1 MERGIITIN
10 EMGMVT
16 MPPIPVWMTLFE
28 IADLFGI
35 FPSDIRKIIR
45 SIYKSHELDEQTTM
59 RYLKISNRVSMD
71 VYSLEMIVG
80 IAFRLRSRESLF
92 FRKYVLRQL
101 LRESKSINYLMF
113 KMKEKEND
121 PFKFC

>member
-10 EMGMVT
+10 EIGMVT

-28 IADLFGI
+28 IADLFDV
-35 FPSDIRKIIR
+35 FPSDIRKIVR

-59 RYLKISNRVSMD
+59 RYLKISNRISMD

-80 IAFRLRSRESLF
+80 IAFKLRSRGSLF

-101 LRESKSINYLMF
+101 LRESKNINYLMF
-113 KMKEKEND
+113 RKKEKEND
-121 PFKFC
+121 PFNFC

>member
-1 MERGIITIN
+1 MERGMITIN

-16 MPPIPVWMTLFE
+16 MPSIPIWMTLFE
-28 IADLFGI
+28 MADLFGV
-35 FPSDIRKIIR
+35 FPSDIRKIVR
-45 SIYKSHELDEQTTM
+45 SIYKGHELDEQTTM
-59 RYLKISNRVSMD
+59 RYLKISNRISMD

-101 LRESKSINYLMF
+101 LRESKSINCLMF
-113 KMKEKEND
+113 KMKEKKND
-121 PFKFC
+121 PFNFC

>member
-10 EMGMVT
+10 EIGRVT

-28 IADLFGI
+28 IADLFGV
-35 FPSDIRKIIR
+35 FPSDIRKIVR

-59 RYLKISNRVSMD
+59 RYLKINNRISMD

-92 FRKYVLRQL
+92 FRKHVLRQL
-101 LRESKSINYLMF
+101 LRENKSINYLMF
-113 KMKEKEND
+113 RKKEKKNV
-121 PFKFC
+121 PLRM

>member
-10 EMGMVT
+10 EIGMVT

-28 IADLFGI
+28 IADLFDV
-35 FPSDIRKIIR
+35 FPSDIRKIVR

-59 RYLKISNRVSMD
+59 RYLKISNRISMD

-101 LRESKSINYLMF
+101 LRESKNINYLMF
-113 KMKEKEND
+113 RKKEKEND
-121 PFKFC
+121 PFNFC

>member
-10 EMGMVT
+10 EIGMVT

-28 IADLFGI
+28 IADLFGV
-35 FPSDIRKIIR
+35 FPSDVRKIVH

-59 RYLKISNRVSMD
+59 QYLKISNRISMD

-101 LRESKSINYLMF
+101 LRESKSINCLMF
-113 KMKEKEND
+113 KMKEKENE
-121 PFKFC
+121 PFNFC

>member
-10 EMGMVT
+10 EIGRVT

-28 IADLFGI
+28 IADLFGV
-35 FPSDIRKIIR
+35 FPSDIRKIVHY
-45 SIYKSHELDEQTTM
+45 IYKSHELDELTTM
-59 RYLKISNRVSMD
+59 RYLKISNRISMD

-80 IAFRLRSRESLF
+80 IAFKLRSRGSLF

-101 LRESKSINYLMF
+101 LRESKNINYLMF
-113 KMKEKEND
+113 RKKEKEND
-121 PFKFC
+121 PFNFC

>member
-10 EMGMVT
+10 EIGMVT

-28 IADLFGI
+28 IADLFGV
-35 FPSDIRKIIR
+35 FPSDIRKIVHY
-45 SIYKSHELDEQTTM
+45 IYKSHELDELTTM
-59 RYLKISNRVSMD
+59 RYLKISNRISMD

-101 LRESKSINYLMF
+101 LRESKNINYLMF
-113 KMKEKEND
+113 RKKEKEND
-121 PFKFC
+121 PFNFC